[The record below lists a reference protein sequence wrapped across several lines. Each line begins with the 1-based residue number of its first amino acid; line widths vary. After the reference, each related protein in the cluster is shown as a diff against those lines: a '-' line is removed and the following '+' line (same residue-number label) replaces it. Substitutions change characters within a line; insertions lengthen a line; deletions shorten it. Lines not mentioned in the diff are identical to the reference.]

1 MCIRDSAAGARP
13 LGRGRPQG
21 PLLIETGTIAGVRAW
36 RAGLGGEVG
45 LVPTMGFLHEGH
57 VSLVERARRENAH
70 VAVSLFV
77 NPTQFGPREDL
88 ARYPRDLERDR
99 ALLAGAGCDL
109 LFAPSPEEMYA
120 RGAATAV
127 DVGPVAEPLEGV
139 RRPGHFRGVATV
151 VLKLLNI
158 VRPDRAYFGEKDA
171 QQLAVIRRL
180 VRDLDVPVAIVG
192 CPTVR
197 EADGLAKSS
206 RNSYLDPDDRRA
218 APVLYRA
225 LSTARDAWARGER
238 SPAILRALMTSV
250 LASEPRARV
259 DYVSAADPSSFEEL
273 AEPTKGP
280 LLLSMAVQ
288 VGRARLIDNVV
299 LLPAD

>member
-1 MCIRDSAAGARP
+1 M
-13 LGRGRPQG
+13 
-21 PLLIETGTIAGVRAW
+21 RAW
-36 RAGLGGEVG
+36 RAGQAGRVG

-88 ARYPRDLERDR
+88 ARYPRDLDRDR
-99 ALLAGAGCDL
+99 ALLQGAGCDL
-109 LFAPSPEEMYA
+109 LFVPAAAEMYA
-120 RGAATAV
+120 PGAATAV
-127 DVGPVAEPLEGV
+127 DVGPVASPLEGE

-158 VRPDRAYFGEKDA
+158 VQPDRAYFGEKDA

-225 LSTARDAWARGER
+225 LSAARESWQRGER
-238 SPAILRALMTSV
+238 RPGVLRDLMTAT

-273 AEPTKGP
+273 QDATSGP
-280 LLLSMAVQ
+280 VLLSMAVQ
-288 VGRARLIDNVV
+288 VGRARLIDNV